1 MKTLFITAG
10 DETFASSRIRAYW
23 PAKYMEDTEVIP
35 AAKLNGISSDVETI
49 ILQKV
54 VLQPEVIDAL
64 MLAGV
69 RVFWDV
75 CDPVWW
81 FSPKDANEVILRVS
95 GMVCSNQGLANDLK
109 NWCEDWK
116 QYIPIHTIPDR
127 IEEKAY
133 PLKRQHHDV
142 DPVRFIWFGFSQ
154 NRPALYGALAN
165 LERLQANGHNI
176 SLTVFDDNPPN
187 SWRLPVSFPVHYET
201 WSLDKENEVIAG
213 HDIALLPPYPG
224 PWGSVKSDNKQLTAW
239 ACNLPVVNG
248 FVYEDIIPCMDAKLR
263 DLWGMDRVFTAKE
276 SPALSAREWEALCA
290 SS

>member
-23 PAKYMEDTEVIP
+23 PAKYMDGAGVIP
-35 AAKLNGISSDVETI
+35 ADKLVKLPSDVENI

-54 VLQPEVIDAL
+54 VLPYQVICEL
-64 MLAGV
+64 GLAGIK
-69 RVFWDV
+69 VFWDI
-75 CDPVWW
+75 CDPVNW
-81 FSPKDANEVILRVS
+81 FSPDEAKQIAGHVS
-95 GMVCSNQGLANDLK
+95 AVVCSNEGLAQDFRDWCS
-109 NWCEDWK
+109 NW
-116 QYIPIHTIPDR
+116 PIRVPVYTIPDR
-127 IEEKAY
+127 IEQEAY
-133 PLKRQHHDV
+133 PIKRQHHDV

-165 LERLQANGHNI
+165 LERLQANGHSI

-201 WSLDKENEVIAG
+201 WSLYKENEVIAG

-224 PWGSVKSDNKQLTAW
+224 PWGKVKSNNKHLTAR
-239 ACNLPVVNG
+239 ACGIPVSRG
-248 FVYEDIIPCMDAKLR
+248 TDYEYMLELLNSEKRKWVVSNYASEL
-263 DLWGMDRVFTAKE
+263 E